1 MYRNKQPVP
10 AKASAG
16 KKRSQISARCIA
28 GRYLAAGLA
37 AAAFAVPAAAQQ
49 AISGDVVKIGVLTDM
64 SGAYSDFTGSGAVIA
79 AKMAVEDF
87 SKTGKVLGKPIEI
100 VSADHQNKAD
110 VGAQRALSWFDRDN
124 VDVITELVTTSVALA
139 VMNIAEQK
147 NKMVLISGAAS
158 LPITNERCNAN
169 TVHWVYDTY
178 GLASGTAKAVVQ
190 SGKKNWYF
198 IAADYAAGAA
208 MTKDASQVVTSSGG
222 KVLGVVKHPFPAS
235 DFSSFLVAAQSSK
248 ADVIALANGG
258 QDTITAIKQ
267 AAEFGITGS
276 AQTIVPIVLFIT
288 DVHALGLKTAQ
299 GLTLTE
305 GFYWNRD
312 EKTRAWSQRFFD
324 KAKKMPS
331 MAHAGVYSSV
341 LNYLKAVEKSGTDD
355 TAKVMATLKSTEIDD
370 GLFKGTIRAD
380 GKFAHDML
388 LLEVKKPSESKEPW
402 DYYHVRKIIPAA
414 DAALPLA
421 ESKCKL
427 VTR

>member
-1 MYRNKQPVP
+1 M
-10 AKASAG
+10 
-16 KKRSQISARCIA
+16 
-28 GRYLAAGLA
+28 
-37 AAAFAVPAAAQQ
+37 
-49 AISGDVVKIGVLTDM
+49 
-64 SGAYSDFTGSGAVIA
+64 
-79 AKMAVEDF
+79 
-87 SKTGKVLGKPIEI
+87 
-100 VSADHQNKAD
+100 
-110 VGAQRALSWFDRDN
+110 
-124 VDVITELVTTSVALA
+124 VT
-139 VMNIAEQK
+139 N
-147 NKMVLISGAAS
+147 
-158 LPITNERCNAN
+158 
-169 TVHWVYDTY
+169 
-178 GLASGTAKAVVQ
+178 
-190 SGKKNWYF
+190 
-198 IAADYAAGAA
+198 
-208 MTKDASQVVTSSGG
+208 SGG
-222 KVLGVVKHPFPAS
+222 KVVGVVKHPFPAG

-312 EKTRAWSQRFFD
+312 EKTRAWSRRFFE
-324 KAKKMPS
+324 KARKMPS

-355 TAKVMATLKSTEIDD
+355 SAKVMATLKSTDIDD

-380 GKFAHDML
+380 GKFVHDML
-388 LLEVKKPSESKEPW
+388 LLEVKKPAESKEPW

-414 DAALPLA
+414 DTALPLA

-427 VTR
+427 VAR

>member
-1 MYRNKQPVP
+1 MNPSRQPVSSTAFSNVSRLP
-10 AKASAG
+10 RFAPSA
-16 KKRSQISARCIA
+16 AR
-28 GRYLAAGLA
+28 RYLAAWLA
-37 AAAFAVPAAAQQ
+37 AFSCATPAAAQH
-49 AISGDVVKIGVLTDM
+49 AVSGDVVKIGVLTDM

-87 SKTGKVLGKPIEI
+87 STAAKVLGKPIEI
-100 VSADHQNKAD
+100 VSSDHQNKAD
-110 VGAQRALSWFDRDN
+110 VGAQRALSWFDRES

-139 VMNIAEQK
+139 VMNVAEQK
-147 NKMVLISGAAS
+147 NKLVLISGAAS
-158 LPITNERCNAN
+158 LPITNERCTAN
-169 TVHWVYDTY
+169 TVHWVYDSY
-178 GLASGTAKAVVQ
+178 GLAAGTAKAVVQ
-190 SGKKNWYF
+190 AGKKNWYF

-208 MTKDASQVVTSSGG
+208 MTKEASQVVTNSGG
-222 KVLGVVKHPFPAS
+222 KVVGVVKHPFPAG

-312 EKTRAWSQRFFD
+312 EKTRAWSRRFFE
-324 KAKKMPS
+324 KARKMPS

-355 TAKVMATLKSTEIDD
+355 SAKVMATLKSTDIDD

-380 GKFAHDML
+380 GKFVHDML
-388 LLEVKKPSESKEPW
+388 LLEVKKPAESKEPW

-414 DAALPLA
+414 DTALPLA

-427 VTR
+427 VAR